1 MEYKVA
7 VQHGDAKLV
16 TALLIEAQC
25 PEHART
31 TAIII
36 ANKFGLEKASVIGI
50 EYKKPATGSYL
61 RLDPQ
66 VGNTYWM
73 EDQRSGVEDRRTSKY
88 GDVGVGV
95 RREWPRYG
103 RRAGDKARW
112 AS

>member
-31 TAIII
+31 TAII
-36 ANKFGLEKASVIGI
+36 
-50 EYKKPATGSYL
+50 
-61 RLDPQ
+61 
-66 VGNTYWM
+66 
-73 EDQRSGVEDRRTSKY
+73 